1 MPGTVKARR
10 TVRCRAR
17 KRRAASGAAH
27 PAAIAWNTVRTPTR
41 NTVCRAPDEAVKVPH
56 TDAITSSPPLA
67 C

>member
-1 MPGTVKARR
+1 MPN
-10 TVRCRAR
+10 RALSR
-17 KRRAASGAAH
+17 EEAVGRERRRA
-27 PAAIAWNTVRTPTR
+27 PCAIAWNTVRTPTR